1 MEFRIADTFI
11 ESLAKLTGD
20 EQKAVKRTAFDL
32 QLNPANPGM
41 QFHKLDRAK
50 DKRFWS
56 VRVNYDIR
64 LIVHRSDS
72 SLLLCYVGQHD
83 DAYNW
88 AERRKLE
95 THPKTG
101 AAQLIEVKEAVK
113 KVTIPVYA
121 HDIKSVSEKTS
132 LFDNVTDEALLD
144 YGVPEEWLEEIR
156 EADEDTI
163 LELAEHLPSEAAE
176 ALLNLA
182 TGVEPEVAHAVEVGA
197 DPLDHPD
204 AQRRFRIMNNI
215 EELERA
221 LKYPWDKWTIFLH
234 PSQKSLVESN
244 FNGPARIS
252 GTAGTGKTIVA
263 LHRAV
268 YLARINPDVR
278 VLLAT
283 FSEILANVL
292 LSKLKRLVFNEPRI
306 MERIEVYSLNDV
318 GLRLYELNYGKP
330 KIATNEELD
339 AIITD
344 LVNETKDKW
353 FSIQFVKSEWQAV
366 VDAWQLDTWDEY
378 RDVKR
383 LGRKTRLP
391 EKQRAFL
398 WSIFEKVRSKLSE
411 NEVLTYPAMFGRL
424 KDLYDGKNSFPYDY
438 VVIDEAQDIN
448 VAQLKFL
455 SAIGTE
461 KSNGLFFT
469 GDLGQR
475 IFQQPFSWKALGVD
489 IRGRSKNLKINYR
502 TSHQIRMQADRLL
515 GPEITDLDGNKEQ
528 RGGTISVFN
537 GPKPQIRITGSLDEE
552 IEVVSNWL
560 LEIVTGSYE
569 LHEIGVFVRSENELH
584 RAYDVLDQAGLEY
597 KLLDEKVET
606 VPDVVAVSTMHMAKG
621 LEFRAVIVMACDDE
635 VIPLQ
640 ERIETA
646 ADVPD
651 LEDVYNT
658 ERHLLYVACTRAR
671 DNLLITGVDPA
682 SEFLDDL
689 F

>member
-1 MEFRIADTFI
+1 
-11 ESLAKLTGD
+11 
-20 EQKAVKRTAFDL
+20 
-32 QLNPANPGM
+32 
-41 QFHKLDRAK
+41 
-50 DKRFWS
+50 
-56 VRVNYDIR
+56 
-64 LIVHRSDS
+64 
-72 SLLLCYVGQHD
+72 
-83 DAYNW
+83 
-88 AERRKLE
+88 
-95 THPKTG
+95 
-101 AAQLIEVKEAVK
+101 
-113 KVTIPVYA
+113 
-121 HDIKSVSEKTS
+121 
-132 LFDNVTDEALLD
+132 
-144 YGVPEEWLEEIR
+144 
-156 EADEDTI
+156 
-163 LELAEHLPSEAAE
+163 
-176 ALLNLA
+176 
-182 TGVEPEVAHAVEVGA
+182 
-197 DPLDHPD
+197 
-204 AQRRFRIMNNI
+204 
-215 EELERA
+215 
-221 LKYPWDKWTIFLH
+221 
-234 PSQKSLVESN
+234 
-244 FNGPARIS
+244 
-252 GTAGTGKTIVA
+252 VA

-268 YLARINPDVR
+268 YLARTNPDAR

-292 LSKLKRLVFNEPRI
+292 QSKLKRLVFNEPRI
-306 MERIEVYSLNDV
+306 MKRIEVYSLNDV

-411 NEVLTYPAMFGRL
+411 KKLLTYPAIFSRL
-424 KDLYDGKNSFPYDY
+424 KDLYDVKISFPYDY

-448 VAQLKFL
+448 VAQLRFL

-461 KSNGLFFT
+461 KPNGLFFT

-489 IRGRSKNLKINYR
+489 IRGRSKNLRINYR

-537 GPKPQIRITGSLDEE
+537 GPKPQIRITGSLYEE

-560 LEIVTGSYE
+560 LELVTGSYE
-569 LHEIGVFVRSENELH
+569 LNEVGIFVRSINELQ
-584 RAYDVLDQAGLEY
+584 RAYDVLDHVGLQY
-597 KLLDEKVET
+597 KLLDEKAET

-621 LEFRAVIVMACDDE
+621 LEFRAVAVMACDDE

-689 F
+689 S